1 MANKVINNFKGDPLN
16 LEGFGG
22 ATPLNS
28 AQWLALLTDLAE
40 NLYNWSGNLDFYS
53 LLLIEKYIFN
63 RQDFALVQ
71 TKFKVGKAIV
81 KGSLQILPC
90 TVMEYRNRYE
100 PKRIKIILD
109 KPVKNIVMDYKYND
123 FVFFDNFTN
132 TIPYSLAVKYSE
144 MLGKLD
150 ALYMQNVDKL
160 SIPVIAIGYKN
171 FKNELLNIFKRSKL
185 NALYAFVT
193 GDNTTKDVNN
203 LFFNPSIDFNL
214 DKINKERETIMNEYL
229 QELGVNP
236 NRSLNTNSQYI
247 NNRAIIEDSLIS
259 KYFSAVLNKYREQFC
274 KKVNTKFGIGLT
286 FYPTVNLQ
294 DYKGVSYDGREQNN
308 IIN

>member
-1 MANKVINNFKGDPLN
+1 MANKVMNNFKGDPLN
-16 LEGFGG
+16 LEEFGG
-22 ATPLNS
+22 STPLNVT
-28 AQWLALLTDLAE
+28 QWLSMLTDLAE
-40 NLYNWSGNLDFYS
+40 NLYNWSGNIDFYS

-63 RQDFALVQ
+63 RKDFALVQ
-71 TKFKVGKAIV
+71 TKFRVGKAIV

-90 TVMEYRNRYE
+90 TVMDYRNRYE
-100 PKRIKIILD
+100 PKKIKIILD
-109 KPVKNIVMDYKYND
+109 KPVKNLILDYSYKD

-132 TIPYSLAVKYSE
+132 TVPYSLAVKYSE

-193 GDNTTKDVNN
+193 GDNVNKDVNN
-203 LFFNPSIDFNL
+203 LFYNPNIDFNL

-236 NRSLNTNSQYI
+236 NRSLNTNRQYV

-274 KKVNTKFGIGLT
+274 KKVNTKFGIGLS

-294 DYKGVSYDGREQNN
+294 DFRGEENGTEQ
-308 IIN
+308 IDDIS

>member
-1 MANKVINNFKGDPLN
+1 MANKVMNNFKGDPLN
-16 LEGFGG
+16 LEEFGG
-22 ATPLNS
+22 TTPLNVT
-28 AQWLALLTDLAE
+28 QWLSMLTDLAE
-40 NLYNWSGNLDFYS
+40 NLYNWSGNIDFYS

-71 TKFKVGKAIV
+71 TKFRVGKAIV

-90 TVMEYRNRYE
+90 TVMDYRNRYE
-100 PKRIKIILD
+100 PKKTKIILD
-109 KPVKNIVMDYKYND
+109 KPVKNLILNYSYKD

-193 GDNTTKDVNN
+193 GDNVNKDVNN
-203 LFFNPSIDFNL
+203 LFYNPNIDFNL

-236 NRSLNTNSQYI
+236 NRSLNTNKQYV

-274 KKVNTKFGIGLT
+274 KKVNAKFGIGLS

-294 DYKGVSYDGREQNN
+294 DFRGEEYGTEQSNS
-308 IIN
+308 ID

>member
-22 ATPLNS
+22 ATPLNTT
-28 AQWLALLTDLAE
+28 QWLSLLTDLAE

-90 TVMEYRNRYE
+90 TVLEYRNRYE

-109 KPVKNIVMDYKYND
+109 KPVKNIVLDYNYRD

-132 TIPYSLAVKYSE
+132 TMPYTLAVKYSE

-236 NRSLNTNSQYI
+236 NRLLNTNSQYI

-274 KKVNTKFGIGLT
+274 KKVNTKFGIGLS

-294 DYKGVSYDGREQNN
+294 DYKGVTYDGREQNN
-308 IIN
+308 TID

>member
-28 AQWLALLTDLAE
+28 AQWLSLLTDLAE

-71 TKFKVGKAIV
+71 TKFKVGKAII

-109 KPVKNIVMDYKYND
+109 KPVKNIVMDYNYRD

-132 TIPYSLAVKYSE
+132 TMPYSLAVKYSE

-274 KKVNTKFGIGLT
+274 KKVNTKFGIGLA

-294 DYKGVSYDGREQNN
+294 DFKGETNGTEQSNS
-308 IIN
+308 ID

>member
-1 MANKVINNFKGDPLN
+1 MANKVMNNFKGDPLN
-16 LEGFGG
+16 LEEFGG
-22 ATPLNS
+22 STPLNVT
-28 AQWLALLTDLAE
+28 QWLSMLTDLAE
-40 NLYNWSGNLDFYS
+40 NLYNWSGNIDFYS

-71 TKFKVGKAIV
+71 TKFRVGKAIV

-90 TVMEYRNRYE
+90 TVMDYRNRYE
-100 PKRIKIILD
+100 PKKIKVILD
-109 KPVKNIVMDYKYND
+109 KPVKNLILDYNYKD

-132 TIPYSLAVKYSE
+132 TVPYSLAVKYSE

-193 GDNTTKDVNN
+193 GDNVNKDVNN
-203 LFFNPSIDFNL
+203 LFYNPNIDFNL

-236 NRSLNTNSQYI
+236 NRSLNTNKQYV

-259 KYFSAVLNKYREQFC
+259 KYFSAVMNKYREQFC
-274 KKVNTKFGIGLT
+274 KKVNAKFNIGLT
-286 FYPTVNLQ
+286 FYPTINVQ
-294 DYKGVSYDGREQNN
+294 DFRGETNGTEQSNS
-308 IIN
+308 ID

>member
-1 MANKVINNFKGDPLN
+1 MANKVINKFKGDPLN

-40 NLYNWSGNLDFYS
+40 NLYNWNGNLDFYS

-109 KPVKNIVMDYKYND
+109 KPVKNIVMDYNYRD

-132 TIPYSLAVKYSE
+132 TMPYTLAVKYSE

-274 KKVNTKFGIGLT
+274 KKVNTKFGIGLA

-308 IIN
+308 ITN

>member
-1 MANKVINNFKGDPLN
+1 MANKVMNNFKGDPLN
-16 LEGFGG
+16 LEEFGG
-22 ATPLNS
+22 TTPLNVT
-28 AQWLALLTDLAE
+28 QWLNMLTDLAE
-40 NLYNWSGNLDFYS
+40 NLYNWSGNIDFYS

-71 TKFKVGKAIV
+71 TKFRVGKAIV

-90 TVMEYRNRYE
+90 TVMDYRNRYE
-100 PKRIKIILD
+100 PKKIKVILD
-109 KPVKNIVMDYKYND
+109 KPVKNLILDYSYKD

-193 GDNTTKDVNN
+193 GDNVNKDVNN
-203 LFFNPSIDFNL
+203 LFYNPNIDFNL

-236 NRSLNTNSQYI
+236 NRSLNTNRQYV

-274 KKVNTKFGIGLT
+274 KKVNAKFGIGLT

-294 DYKGVSYDGREQNN
+294 DFRGEEYGREQSNS
-308 IIN
+308 ID

>member
-1 MANKVINNFKGDPLN
+1 MANKVMNNFKGDPLN
-16 LEGFGG
+16 LEEFGG
-22 ATPLNS
+22 TTPLNVT
-28 AQWLALLTDLAE
+28 QWLNMLTDLAE
-40 NLYNWSGNLDFYS
+40 NLYNWSGNIDFYS

-71 TKFKVGKAIV
+71 TKFRVGKAIV

-90 TVMEYRNRYE
+90 TVMDYRNRYE
-100 PKRIKIILD
+100 PKKIKVILD
-109 KPVKNIVMDYKYND
+109 KPVKNLILDYSYKD

-132 TIPYSLAVKYSE
+132 TVPYSLAVKYSE

-193 GDNTTKDVNN
+193 GDNVNKDVNN
-203 LFFNPSIDFNL
+203 LFYNPNIDFNL

-236 NRSLNTNSQYI
+236 NRSLNTNKQYV

-259 KYFSAVLNKYREQFC
+259 KYFSAVMNKYREQFC
-274 KKVNTKFGIGLT
+274 KKVNAKFNMGLT
-286 FYPTVNLQ
+286 FYPTVNVQ
-294 DYKGVSYDGREQNN
+294 DFRGETNGTEQSNS
-308 IIN
+308 ID

>member
-28 AQWLALLTDLAE
+28 AQWLSLLTDLAE
-40 NLYNWSGNLDFYS
+40 NLYNWSGSLDFYS

-109 KPVKNIVMDYKYND
+109 KPVKNIVMDYNYCD

-132 TIPYSLAVKYSE
+132 TMPYSLAVKYSE

-294 DYKGVSYDGREQNN
+294 DFKGGTNGTEQSNS
-308 IIN
+308 ID

>member
-28 AQWLALLTDLAE
+28 TQWLSLLTDLAE
-40 NLYNWSGNLDFYS
+40 NLYNWCGNLDFYS

-109 KPVKNIVMDYKYND
+109 KPVKNIVMDYNYRD

-132 TIPYSLAVKYSE
+132 TMPYSLAVKYSE

-274 KKVNTKFGIGLT
+274 KKVNTKFGIGLA

-294 DYKGVSYDGREQNN
+294 DFRGETNGTEQSNS
-308 IIN
+308 ID

>member
-1 MANKVINNFKGDPLN
+1 MANKVLNNFKGDPLN

-22 ATPLNS
+22 TTPLNVT
-28 AQWLALLTDLAE
+28 QWLNMLTDLAE

-63 RQDFALVQ
+63 RQNFALVQ
-71 TKFKVGKAIV
+71 TKFRVGKAIV

-90 TVMEYRNRYE
+90 SVMEYRNRYE
-100 PKRIKIILD
+100 PKKIKIILD
-109 KPVKNIVMDYKYND
+109 KPVKNLILDYNYRD
-123 FVFFDNFTN
+123 FVFFDNFTA
-132 TIPYSLAVKYSE
+132 TCPYSLAVKYSE

-193 GDNTTKDVNN
+193 GDNVNKDVNN
-203 LFFNPSIDFNL
+203 LFYNPNIDFNL

-236 NRSLNTNSQYI
+236 NRSLNTNKQYV

-274 KKVNTKFGIGLT
+274 KKVNAKFAVGLT

-294 DYKGVSYDGREQNN
+294 DFRGETNGRKQSDFAN
-308 IIN
+308 